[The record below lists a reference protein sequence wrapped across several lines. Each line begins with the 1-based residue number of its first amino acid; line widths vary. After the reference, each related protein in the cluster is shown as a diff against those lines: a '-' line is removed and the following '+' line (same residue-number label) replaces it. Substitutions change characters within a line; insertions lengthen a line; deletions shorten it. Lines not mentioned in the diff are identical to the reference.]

1 MPIVTC
7 FGEVLW
13 DIFPDHKKIG
23 GAPFNVALRL
33 NSFGIKTNF
42 ISRVGDDKNG
52 KEILEIISQNY
63 IDTSLIQIDKK
74 HKTGCVNVTLDK
86 KGSATYEIEYPVA
99 WDKIELTQ
107 IAIDS
112 VKNSDAFVFGSLA
125 CRDVVTKNTLVS
137 LMNYAVY
144 KVFDVNLRAPFY
156 SIELLKE
163 LMYKADFIKCNDD
176 ELIEIC
182 NSLGCVEKSIEL
194 QVRFLASYTKTRHIC
209 ITRGA
214 KGALLYYNDHF
225 FVNSGYKVEV
235 ADTVGAGDS
244 FLATLIV
251 SLLFEENPQTSLDKA
266 CAVGSLVVSRKGA
279 NPQINQRE
287 INELLKK
294 G

>member
-86 KGSATYEIEYPVA
+86 NGSANYEIEYPVA

-107 IAIDS
+107 IAIDLI
-112 VKNSDAFVFGSLA
+112 KNSDAFIFGSLA
-125 CRDVVTKNTLVS
+125 CRDKITKNTLIN
-137 LMNYAVY
+137 LLNYATY

-156 SIELLKE
+156 SLQLLEE

>member
-13 DIFPDHKKIG
+13 DIFADHKKIG

-42 ISRVGDDKNG
+42 ISRVGDDNNG
-52 KEILEIISQNY
+52 KEILEIISLNH
-63 IDTSLIQIDKK
+63 IDASLIQIDKK

-112 VKNSDAFVFGSLA
+112 VKNSNTFIFGSLA
-125 CRDVVTKNTLVS
+125 CRDKITKNTLIN
-137 LMNYAVY
+137 LLDYATY
-144 KVFDVNLRAPFY
+144 KVFDVNLRPPFY
-156 SIELLKE
+156 SLQLLEE
-163 LMYKADFIKCNDD
+163 LMHKADFIKCNDD

-182 NSLGCVEKSIEL
+182 NSLGCVEKPIEL

-214 KGALLYYNDHF
+214 KGALLFYDDHF

-244 FLATLIV
+244 FLATLID
-251 SLLFEENPQTSLDKA
+251 SLLFGENPQTSLDKA
-266 CAVGSLVVSRKGA
+266 CAVGSLVASRKGA
-279 NPQINQRE
+279 NPQINQQE